1 MLGWLLVSFQVK
13 ALFSFYDFTVC
24 IWLLKQ
30 RSRCSTPGL
39 VQCSLVPWPGSIS
52 CQAIVLKTG
61 PVCLFL
67 GLHAISQVLHYLL
80 PTTVAFV
87 EVWEVEQLCSWPFFY
102 ALYFAWSKQFWALAG
117 VIFLGPN
124 ILKMEAW
131 PCTFYFTPGQWQHL
145 WHLLMVQV
153 SRLVKARLCWWNCI

>member
-1 MLGWLLVSFQVK
+1 MSKQLCSGASFLFCILKKNFFKGTGVLCSPGCPLISQSLAFFPKCFWCLQACLNVLGWLLVSFQVK

-52 CQAIVLKTG
+52 CQATVLKTG
-61 PVCLFL
+61 PICLFL
-67 GLHAISQVLHYLL
+67 GLRAFSQVLHYLL

-102 ALYFAWSKQFWALAG
+102 ALYFAW
-117 VIFLGPN
+117 
-124 ILKMEAW
+124 
-131 PCTFYFTPGQWQHL
+131 
-145 WHLLMVQV
+145 
-153 SRLVKARLCWWNCI
+153 